1 MSLFQYK
8 IKLKHI
14 SICSTCMTMFVWDDI
29 GSIWEVIEKIG
40 EVYEDLWEVFNI
52 ISENYHHIRNVSEV
66 GSVSGSAWK
75 NP

>member
-1 MSLFQYK
+1 
-8 IKLKHI
+8 
-14 SICSTCMTMFVWDDI
+14 MTMFVWDDI